1 MRKSC
6 VCPCKIKFG
15 SLERIVASANGTIT
29 TGRLQAG
36 SMTASDKAN
45 CAFLDFSLT
54 NKDGNGDPYYA
65 VLNNKPD
72 AIKAWVKFKAGDG
85 NNNPT
90 ASISA
95 LLSNGKKYK
104 TQKTENW
111 KITS

>member
-1 MRKSC
+1 MH
-6 VCPCKIKFG
+6 FG
-15 SLERIVASANGTIT
+15 FQPDRQGW
-29 TGRLQAG
+29 
-36 SMTASDKAN
+36 
-45 CAFLDFSLT
+45 
-54 NKDGNGDPYYA
+54 NGDPYYA

-72 AIKAWVKFKAGDG
+72 AIKAWVKFKAGDD

-104 TQKTENW
+104 TQKTANW